1 MAYPSG
7 HQFIDGRKGMSFL
20 SLYPKSVIKAFL
32 QHFMPI
38 KALPLGYC
46 PFCRYLV
53 CRFFL
58 AVARYTCDK
67 QPVDNRTIPIQ
78 CPITI
83 WAYFY
88 FIHYGEVGN
97 LPVIV
102 L

>member
-1 MAYPSG
+1 MVE
-7 HQFIDGRKGMSFL
+7 R
-20 SLYPKSVIKAFL
+20 V
-32 QHFMPI
+32 
-38 KALPLGYC
+38 C
-46 PFCRYLV
+46 PFCPFVPNRLLRRFSNIS
-53 CRFFL
+53 CRLRHFRSDIVRFVGILSAGFFL